1 MLTSFTFLIKRWR
14 CSITTGLCALFFL
27 SCNVLKRVNDSETLL
42 TKNTIY
48 VDSVKNNNEYLYK
61 LLYQKPNEKILGMPV
76 RLHIYNSA
84 RPNIDSIL
92 QKKYNNPEHP
102 KEGLKNL
109 LSVKQ
114 YNSYVLSKQKLN
126 SWLKRTGEAPV
137 TIKQSEAERSSK
149 LLQQYYYTKGWFNN
163 KINYSIQENNQ
174 KGSITY
180 FVNRGEPF
188 IYGQVKTAIA
198 SPIIDSLYHLIK
210 ANSFIKPGEQYDKI
224 NILKERSRIT
234 SELKNKGVYH
244 FEEQYVTFE
253 FDTLDLDHKVNADI
267 LIKNRSV
274 KTMDTIYN
282 IPFKTYTINE
292 VNVFADYDFK
302 KPNRVLT
309 DSVQFNTINF
319 YSSDKL
325 RYKTKTLSDAI
336 FIKKNSLYRDSDR
349 IDTYKYLAQLNTFK
363 YPNIIYEET
372 ENDTTLT
379 ANIYLSPRKRF
390 DYNIG
395 LDVTQSNIQT
405 IGLSFNTGLKAR
417 NVFKGAETL
426 EFSLIGSIGA
436 SKDASNTKDQF
447 FDITEFGGDIK
458 LTIPRLFF
466 PFNTERII
474 PKRMTPTS
482 RISLSATSQ
491 LNIGLD
497 KRTLNSIL
505 NYQWRPQSRI
515 SNSYDF
521 LNAQFVK
528 NLNIDNYF
536 GVYQNSYDELNDI
549 ARSIDYI
556 EDDDTL
562 GYPEGADTFIDDV
575 LTGNTSLTPSDPD
588 YKEVNNINE
597 RKDRL
602 TENNIIVSSSFSSV
616 IRKENNFSNN
626 LTLFRYK
633 IELAGNVLAAASN
646 FLNAPKND
654 NGNYEVFDIAFS
666 QFAKTELDFVKYWDL
681 GYGNTLAWR
690 SYLGIAVPYGN
701 SNSIPFAKS
710 FFSGGP
716 NDNRAWSA
724 YNLGPGR
731 TKSLDEFNEANFKL
745 HFSLE
750 HRFNLFGD
758 LNGAV
763 FVDAGN
769 IWNVFDNV
777 TDPRAVFSGLDS
789 LKDIAVGS
797 GFGLRYDF
805 GFFVFRGDIGF
816 KTYEPYYDLN
826 DRWFKNYN
834 FGNAV
839 YNIGINY
846 PF

>member
-1 MLTSFTFLIKRWR
+1 MGLFT
-14 CSITTGLCALFFL
+14 
-27 SCNVLKRVNDSETLL
+27 SCNVLKRVENNEVLL
-42 TKNTIY
+42 TKNNIY
-48 VDSVKNNNEYLYK
+48 VDSVKNNNEYIYK
-61 LLYQKPNEKILGMPV
+61 LLYQKPNEKILGIPV

-84 RPNIDSIL
+84 RENIDSIL
-92 QKKYNNPEHP
+92 SQKYNNPEHP
-102 KEGLKNL
+102 KDGLKNL

-126 SWLKRTGEAPV
+126 AWLKRSGEKPV
-137 TIKQSEAERSSK
+137 VIQNKEAEKSSK
-149 LLQQYYYTKGWFNN
+149 LLQKYFYTKGWFDN
-163 KINYSIQENNQ
+163 KVNYSVTENKQ
-174 KGSITY
+174 KGSVSY
-180 FVNRGEPF
+180 YVNRGEPY
-188 IYGQVKTAIA
+188 IYDKVQTNIS
-198 SPIIDSLYHLIK
+198 SPVIDSLYQLTQSN
-210 ANSFIKPGEQYDKI
+210 AYIKPGAQYDKI
-224 NILKERSRIT
+224 DILKERTRIT

-267 LIKNRSV
+267 LIKNRTV
-274 KTMDTIYN
+274 KTMDTIYS
-282 IPFKTYTINE
+282 IPFKTYTIKD
-292 VNVFADYDFK
+292 VNVYADYDFK
-302 KPNRVLT
+302 APNKAIKDRT
-309 DSVQFNTINF
+309 SFNGINF
-319 YSSDKL
+319 LSTNKL

-336 FIKKNSLYRDSDR
+336 FIKKNQLYKDSDR
-349 IDTYKYLAQLNTFK
+349 VNTYKYLSQLNTFK

-405 IGLSFNTGLKAR
+405 IGLAFNTGLKAR

-497 KRTLNSIL
+497 KRTLNGIL
-505 NYQWRPQSRI
+505 NYQWRPKERI
-515 SNSYDF
+515 NNSYDF
-521 LNAQFVK
+521 VNMQFVK

-549 ARSIDYI
+549 AQSIDYI
-556 EDDDTL
+556 EDDQSL
-562 GYPEGADTFIDDV
+562 GYPDGANTFINDV
-575 LTGNTSLTPSDPD
+575 LTGNTSLTPSDSD

-646 FLNAPKND
+646 LFNTPKND
-654 NGNYEVFDIAFS
+654 NDNYEIFEIVFS

-681 GYGNTLAWR
+681 GFGNTLAWR
-690 SYLGIAVPYGN
+690 SYAGIAIPYGN
-701 SNSIPFAKS
+701 SNSIPFTKS

-716 NDNRAWSA
+716 NDNRAWTA
-724 YNLGPGR
+724 YNLGPGSTR
-731 TKSLDEFNEANFKL
+731 SLDEFNEANFKL

-758 LNGAV
+758 LNAAL
-763 FVDAGN
+763 FIDAGN

-777 TDPRAVFSGLDS
+777 DDPKAVFNGFDS
-789 LKDIAVGS
+789 LKDIAIGS

-816 KTYEPYYDLN
+816 KTYEPYYSLN